1 MRHISTLALIA
12 LSGSLFCQNI
22 GINVTGAA
30 PNASALL
37 DVDGSG
43 LPADAQRGIL
53 FPRVALTATNI
64 AAPVVSPATSLVV
77 YNTATAGTTPNDV
90 VPGFYYWDGAAWKP
104 FCGPATPPTPQCPAG
119 FVRVPNS
126 TFCIE
131 INERPQCEWDTANKT
146 CTYLGYRLC
155 HFSEWRE
162 ACFSQSDTE
171 DNAGNPVPLQDM
183 VGNNEWTINV
193 DGNGNAVVAGS
204 GSCTNQGGMSLYTIS
219 PRFRCCF
226 SLCGP

>member
-104 FCGPATPPTPQCPAG
+104 FCGPATPPTPQCPVG
-119 FVRVPNS
+119 FVRVPGRNY
-126 TFCIE
+126 CIE
-131 INERPQCEWDTANKT
+131 VNERPDDPWDDANT
-146 CTYLGYRLC
+146 ICLNLGYRLC
-155 HFSEWRE
+155 FPGEWRD
-162 ACFSQSDTE
+162 ACPNQAITE
-171 DNAGNPVPLQDM
+171 DNLGNVVPLQDM
-183 VGNNEWTINV
+183 TGNEEWTWNLSPISTVPTLGVISCGNV
-193 DGNGNAVVAGS
+193 TQSSIFS
-204 GSCTNQGGMSLYTIS
+204 GLN
-219 PRFRCCF
+219 FRCCLGF
-226 SLCGP
+226 Y